1 MQIFYINHNTLVL
14 CNYANFP
21 ICHAICH
28 CATLQRDCEPLSSE
42 RDSSINYQTKPCF
55 HQLIGNQKLF
65 ERESSTCSQTK
76 PAFSSQWESRWYLVW
91 YGNTLGCPSHL
102 TGVNALFSTFVLRH
116 YATLA
121 IWGIEISTF
130 AFCNFSTFILW
141 QFLTLNYQFSN
152 LGIFQLS
159 RIAKSQIVKCFTL
172 QLLHFAT
179 FQLSYFGN
187 LQHCQLIIS

>member
-1 MQIFYINHNTLVL
+1 MQIFDINHNTLVL

-28 CATLQRDCEPLSSE
+28 CATLQRDREPLSSE

-102 TGVNALFSTFVLRH
+102 TGINALFSTFVLRH

-121 IWGIEISTF
+121 I
-130 AFCNFSTFILW
+130 CNFGNLRYWDFNFCTLQLFNFHS
-141 QFLTLNYQFSN
+141 LTIFNSELP
-152 LGIFQLS
+152 IFQLGHFS
-159 RIAKSQIVKCFTL
+159 TIQDSKRPNVFLSWIAKCFTFL
-172 QLLHFAT
+172 
-179 FQLSYFGN
+179 G
-187 LQHCQLIIS
+187 